1 MNNNNITLSKA
12 SLERATS
19 AVKARLLAL
28 RAEGLDLNG
37 PCSDLYYH
45 HPNAA
50 NQKTFERHCKAAAND
65 GIVAHDAVLG
75 ELVVKVRA
83 AYAAVIEL
91 SAAEKARLEAKRAER
106 ATRSTQREALGVD
119 LKKSGGKAGGKA
131 TVETFKAIRSQLAE
145 VEAHYVAYQT
155 QSLGL
160 RFKALGE
167 LTEKEIDRRSLWNE
181 VSFFYT
187 LAREGRQASTLL
199 RHPYASNIYLRTP
212 RPDLSARIAKRAK
225 QEAAEI
231 VASFAAKL
239 AGKVDGN
246 ANGAS
251 VVSATISSVDLWSH
265 SLLEVQLSDGSAQS
279 WYTQMIINRSCLGK
293 FFNQWPTRRT
303 A

>member
-1 MNNNNITLSKA
+1 MICQL
-12 SLERATS
+12 
-19 AVKARLLAL
+19 
-28 RAEGLDLNG
+28 
-37 PCSDLYYH
+37 
-45 HPNAA
+45 
-50 NQKTFERHCKAAAND
+50 
-65 GIVAHDAVLG
+65 
-75 ELVVKVRA
+75 
-83 AYAAVIEL
+83 
-91 SAAEKARLEAKRAER
+91 LEAKRAER

-119 LKKSGGKAGGKA
+119 LKKSGGKA

-167 LTEKEIDRRSLWNE
+167 ITEKEIDRRSLWNE

-187 LAREGRQASTLL
+187 LTREGRQASTLL
-199 RHPYASNIYLRTP
+199 RHIYASNIYLRTP

-225 QEAAEI
+225 EEAAEI

-239 AGKVDGN
+239 AGKVDGD

-265 SLLEVQLSDGSAQS
+265 SLLEVRLSDGSAQS
-279 WYTQMIINRSCLGK
+279 WYTQMTIDRSCLGK